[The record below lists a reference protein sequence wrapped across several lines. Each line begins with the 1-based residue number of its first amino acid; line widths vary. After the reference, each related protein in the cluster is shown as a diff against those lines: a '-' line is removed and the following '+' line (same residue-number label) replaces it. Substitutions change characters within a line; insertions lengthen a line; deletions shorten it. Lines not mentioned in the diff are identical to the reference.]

1 MERQRQEEKSR
12 FIIRAYFWTDT
23 SAKYVFYESV
33 NGSGT
38 IGKCSFCRGVV
49 CSYLFKKREF
59 VGKYYYTYDSGFS
72 VTFCRPMF
80 YIGSIC
86 TERRIIRSRSNRND
100 TCRFLTAAYCGVNL
114 PAEDWKNT
122 RKREMRKGM
131 DMEKVCINR
140 KKIIVFLS
148 FLIAILSIITT
159 TTGIFSNQIKEYD
172 DIITVF
178 GENIQLYQ
186 KGLYARDSV
195 SMASQAL
202 AQDVVTLILAVP
214 LVLIS
219 LWMLKKQ
226 NGKGMFLLTG
236 TIGYFLYTYASY
248 SFLLIFNSFYLL
260 YVILMTLSFYAFILC
275 LLELNQLDIKELITQ
290 QFPGKL
296 LSGFFLVS
304 ALMIMGMW
312 LSRIVPALLTGSA
325 PTGLEHYSTLGI
337 QTLDLGFVVPAC
349 IVTAY
354 LLRKENKFGYLL
366 ATVFVVK
373 MVTMTAAVSAMTVFM
388 KKNGVSV
395 GIGEQVVFVA
405 LFLISCFFL
414 IKMFKEMRA

>member
-1 MERQRQEEKSR
+1 
-12 FIIRAYFWTDT
+12 
-23 SAKYVFYESV
+23 
-33 NGSGT
+33 
-38 IGKCSFCRGVV
+38 
-49 CSYLFKKREF
+49 
-59 VGKYYYTYDSGFS
+59 
-72 VTFCRPMF
+72 
-80 YIGSIC
+80 
-86 TERRIIRSRSNRND
+86 
-100 TCRFLTAAYCGVNL
+100 
-114 PAEDWKNT
+114 
-122 RKREMRKGM
+122 
-131 DMEKVCINR
+131 
-140 KKIIVFLS
+140 
-148 FLIAILSIITT
+148 
-159 TTGIFSNQIKEYD
+159 
-172 DIITVF
+172 
-178 GENIQLYQ
+178 
-186 KGLYARDSV
+186 
-195 SMASQAL
+195 
-202 AQDVVTLILAVP
+202 
-214 LVLIS
+214 
-219 LWMLKKQ
+219 MLKKQ
-226 NGKGMFLLTG
+226 NRKGMFLLTG